1 MPELPELEVTKDR
14 LRLALTGRVAAGA
27 LVRSPVALKTV
38 TPPLESLVGRHIRSV
53 SRFGKVICI
62 AIDGSTGSS
71 LPPPTTSSSPPSTSA
86 LPSATSPVP
95 TSTSPF
101 PLSTSPLYLCIHL
114 MLSGRFAFGPT
125 KAPLNRLHA
134 FVLSLDRDED
144 LRVVEDS
151 TKHRLSIYLVTDPH
165 QIDIVA
171 RLGPDPLAPEFTL
184 ARFKQAL
191 ARRSRTLK
199 RFLTDQSAIAGIG
212 NCFSDEILLEA
223 RLSPFTLSTAV
234 KPEETIRLYMAVKK
248 VLQDATVH
256 LRALDRLPER
266 KDRTFLRVHD
276 RLDQP
281 CPACSTP
288 VKRVSYSEST
298 LYYCPTC
305 QTGGRELA
313 DRRFSKFLK

>member
-1 MPELPELEVTKDR
+1 VPELPELEVTKDR
-14 LRLALTGRVAAGA
+14 LRLALAGRLVSSAV
-27 LVRSPVALKTV
+27 VRSPVALKTV
-38 TPPLESLVGRHIRSV
+38 TPPLESLAGRHIRSV
-53 SRFGKVICI
+53 GRLGKVICI
-62 AIDGSTGSS
+62 SFGSS
-71 LPPPTTSSSPPSTSA
+71 AGSSPPPPTTSSSPLSTSPLA
-86 LPSATSPVP
+86 S
-95 TSTSPF
+95 STSPF
-101 PLSTSPLYLCIHL
+101 PLSTSPLCLCIHL

-125 KAPLNRLHA
+125 RAPLNRLHA
-134 FVLSLDRDED
+134 FALRLDRDED
-144 LRVVEDS
+144 LRIIEDS
-151 TKHRLSIYLVTDPH
+151 TQHRLSIYLVTDPQ

-171 RLGPDPLAPEFTL
+171 RLGPDPLGPEFSL
-184 ARFKQAL
+184 ARLKQAL

-212 NCFSDEILLEA
+212 NCFSDEILFEA
-223 RLSPFTLSTAV
+223 RLSPFALSTAI

-248 VLQDATVH
+248 VLQDAILH
-256 LRALDRLPER
+256 LRAPDRLPER

-288 VKRVSYSEST
+288 VRRVSYSEST

>member
-14 LRLALTGRVAAGA
+14 LRLALAGRVAAGA
-27 LVRSPVALKTV
+27 TVRSPVALKTV
-38 TPPLESLVGRHIRSV
+38 TPPLESLAGRHIRSV
-53 SRFGKVICI
+53 SRMGKVICI
-62 AIDGSTGSS
+62 AFDGSAGSS
-71 LPPPTTSSSPPSTSA
+71 PPPPTTSSFP
-86 LPSATSPVP
+86 LFTSPLAS
-95 TSTSPF
+95 STSPF
-101 PLSTSPLYLCIHL
+101 PLSTSPLCLCIHL

-125 KAPLNRLHA
+125 RAPLNRLHA
-134 FVLSLDRDED
+134 FALRLDRDED
-144 LRVVEDS
+144 LRVIEDS
-151 TKHRLSIYLVTDPH
+151 TQHRLSIYLVTDP
-165 QIDIVA
+165 QQVDIVA
-171 RLGPDPLAPEFTL
+171 RLGPDPLGPEFSL
-184 ARFKQAL
+184 ARLKHAL

-212 NCFSDEILLEA
+212 NCFSDEILFEA
-223 RLSPFTLSTAV
+223 RLSPFALSTAI
-234 KPEETIRLYMAVKK
+234 KPEETIRLYMATRK
-248 VLQDATVH
+248 VLQDAILH

-288 VKRVSYSEST
+288 VKRVSFQEST
-298 LYYCPTC
+298 LYYCSTC

>member
-1 MPELPELEVTKDR
+1 
-14 LRLALTGRVAAGA
+14 
-27 LVRSPVALKTV
+27 
-38 TPPLESLVGRHIRSV
+38 
-53 SRFGKVICI
+53 
-62 AIDGSTGSS
+62 
-71 LPPPTTSSSPPSTSA
+71 
-86 LPSATSPVP
+86 
-95 TSTSPF
+95 
-101 PLSTSPLYLCIHL
+101 

-125 KAPLNRLHA
+125 LAPLNRLHA
-134 FVLSLDRDED
+134 LALHLDRDED
-144 LRVVEDS
+144 LRVIEDS
-151 TKHRLSIYLVTDPH
+151 TQHRLSIYLVTDPQ

-171 RLGPDPLAPEFTL
+171 RLGPDPLSPEFTL
-184 ARFKQAL
+184 ARLRQAL
-191 ARRSRTLK
+191 GRRSRTLK

-212 NCFSDEILLEA
+212 NCFSDEILFEA
-223 RLSPFTLSTAV
+223 RLSPFSLSTAI
-234 KPEETIRLYMAVKK
+234 KPEEIIRLYVAVKK
-248 VLQDATVH
+248 VLQDAILH
-256 LRALDRLPER
+256 LRVLDHLPER

>member
-14 LRLALTGRVAAGA
+14 LRLALAGRVVAGA
-27 LVRSPVALKTV
+27 VVRSPVALKTV
-38 TPPLESLVGRHIRSV
+38 TPPLETLVGRHIRSV
-53 SRFGKVICI
+53 SRLGKIICI
-62 AIDGSTGSS
+62 AFDGSTGTSP
-71 LPPPTTSSSPPSTSA
+71 LPPTTSSSP
-86 LPSATSPVP
+86 
-95 TSTSPF
+95 
-101 PLSTSPLYLCIHL
+101 LSTSPVHLCIHL

-125 KAPLNRLHA
+125 RAPFNRLHA
-134 FVLSLDRDED
+134 FALHLDRDED
-144 LRVVEDS
+144 LRVIED
-151 TKHRLSIYLVTDPH
+151 TTHHRLGIYLVADPQ

-171 RLGPDPLAPEFTL
+171 RLGPDPLGHEFTL
-184 ARFKQAL
+184 ARFRQAL
-191 ARRSRTLK
+191 GRRSRTLK

-223 RLSPFTLSTAV
+223 RLSPFALSTAI
-234 KPEETIRLYMAVKK
+234 KPEETIRLYVAAKK
-248 VLQDATVH
+248 VLHDAIVP

-288 VKRVSYSEST
+288 VKRVSYQEST

-305 QTGGRELA
+305 QTPGRELA

>member
-1 MPELPELEVTKDR
+1 
-14 LRLALTGRVAAGA
+14 
-27 LVRSPVALKTV
+27 
-38 TPPLESLVGRHIRSV
+38 
-53 SRFGKVICI
+53 
-62 AIDGSTGSS
+62 
-71 LPPPTTSSSPPSTSA
+71 
-86 LPSATSPVP
+86 
-95 TSTSPF
+95 
-101 PLSTSPLYLCIHL
+101 
-114 MLSGRFAFGPT
+114 MLSGRFALGPT
-125 KAPLNRLHA
+125 RAPLNRLHA
-134 FVLSLDRDED
+134 FALHLDRDED
-144 LRVVEDS
+144 LRIIEDS
-151 TKHRLSIYLVTDPH
+151 TKHRLSVYLVTDPK

-171 RLGPDPLAPEFTL
+171 RLGPDPLNPEFSL
-184 ARFKQAL
+184 ARLKQAL

-212 NCFSDEILLEA
+212 NCFSDEILFEA
-223 RLSPFTLSTAV
+223 RLSPFALSTAI

-248 VLQDATVH
+248 VLQDAMLH

-298 LYYCPTC
+298 LYYCPNC

>member
-1 MPELPELEVTKDR
+1 VPELPELEVTKDR
-14 LRLALTGRVAAGA
+14 LRLALAGRLVAGA
-27 LVRSPVALKTV
+27 TVRSPVALKTV
-38 TPPLESLVGRHIRSV
+38 TPPLESLSGKHIRSV
-53 SRFGKVICI
+53 SRLGKVICI
-62 AIDGSTGSS
+62 GFEDR
-71 LPPPTTSSSPPSTSA
+71 LQ
-86 LPSATSPVP
+86 
-95 TSTSPF
+95 
-101 PLSTSPLYLCIHL
+101 LCIHL

-125 KAPLNRLHA
+125 RAPLNRLHA
-134 FVLSLDRDED
+134 FALRLDRDED
-144 LRVVEDS
+144 LRVIEDS
-151 TKHRLSIYLVTDPH
+151 TQHRLSIYLVTDPR

-171 RLGPDPLAPEFTL
+171 RLGPDPLSPKFTL
-184 ARFKQAL
+184 ARLRQAL
-191 ARRSRTLK
+191 GRRSRTLK

-212 NCFSDEILLEA
+212 NCFSDEILFEA
-223 RLSPFTLSTAV
+223 RLSPFALSTTI

-248 VLQDATVH
+248 VLQDAILH

-266 KDRTFLRVHD
+266 KDRTFMRVHD

>member
-14 LRLALTGRVAAGA
+14 LRLALAGRVAAGA
-27 LVRSPVALKTV
+27 TVRSPAALKTV
-38 TPPLESLVGRHIRSV
+38 TPPLESLAGKHIRSV
-53 SRFGKVICI
+53 TRLGKVICI
-62 AIDGSTGSS
+62 AFDGSAG
-71 LPPPTTSSSPPSTSA
+71 SSSPPST
-86 LPSATSPVP
+86 TS
-95 TSTSPF
+95 SF
-101 PLSTSPLYLCIHL
+101 PLSTSPLHLCIHL

-125 KAPLNRLHA
+125 RAPLNRLHA
-134 FVLSLDRDED
+134 FALRLDRDED
-144 LRVVEDS
+144 LRVIEDS
-151 TKHRLSIYLVTDPH
+151 TQHRLSIYLVTDPQ

-171 RLGPDPLAPEFTL
+171 RLGPDPLSPEFTL
-184 ARFKQAL
+184 ARLRQVL
-191 ARRSRTLK
+191 GRRSRTLK

-212 NCFSDEILLEA
+212 NCFSDEILFEA
-223 RLSPFTLSTAV
+223 RLSPFALSTAI
-234 KPEETIRLYMAVKK
+234 KLEETVRLYMAVRK
-248 VLQDATVH
+248 VLQDAILH

-266 KDRTFLRVHD
+266 KHRAFLRVHD

>member
-14 LRLALTGRVAAGA
+14 LRLALAGRLVTGAMA
-27 LVRSPVALKTV
+27 RSPVALKTV
-38 TPPLESLVGRHIRSV
+38 TPPLESLAGKHVRSV
-53 SRFGKVICI
+53 SRFGKVICVGF
-62 AIDGSTGSS
+62 DDR
-71 LPPPTTSSSPPSTSA
+71 
-86 LPSATSPVP
+86 
-95 TSTSPF
+95 
-101 PLSTSPLYLCIHL
+101 LYLCIHL

-125 KAPLNRLHA
+125 RAPLNRLHA
-134 FVLSLDRDED
+134 FALRLDRDED
-144 LRVVEDS
+144 LRVIEDS
-151 TKHRLSIYLVTDPH
+151 TQHRLSIYLVTDP
-165 QIDIVA
+165 QQVDIVA
-171 RLGPDPLAPEFTL
+171 RLGPDPLGPEFSL
-184 ARFKQAL
+184 ARLKHAL

-212 NCFSDEILLEA
+212 NCFSDEILFEA
-223 RLSPFTLSTAV
+223 RLSPFALSTAI
-234 KPEETIRLYMAVKK
+234 KPEETIRLYMATRK
-248 VLQDATVH
+248 VLQDAILH

-288 VKRVSYSEST
+288 VKRVSFQEST
-298 LYYCPTC
+298 LYYCSTC